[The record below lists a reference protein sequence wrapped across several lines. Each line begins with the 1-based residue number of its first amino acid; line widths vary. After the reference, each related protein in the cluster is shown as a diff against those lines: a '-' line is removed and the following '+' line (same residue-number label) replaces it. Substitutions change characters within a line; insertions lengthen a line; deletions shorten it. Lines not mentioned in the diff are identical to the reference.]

1 MPSPEQPAPVRTHS
15 VQIQQVQNVYF
26 NGFSLGVSNSD
37 MNALLTLNGQTICH
51 LNMSFTTAKTL
62 HRLIGELVEKF
73 EGATEHEIMT
83 TEEVEE
89 GLKKLATDRNPRV

>member
-1 MPSPEQPAPVRTHS
+1 MSSPEQPASVRTHS
-15 VQIQQVQNVYF
+15 VQVQQVQNVYF

-37 MNALLTLNGQTICH
+37 MNALLMLNGQPICH

-62 HRLIGELVEKF
+62 HRMIGELVETF
-73 EGATEHEIMT
+73 EGATAHKVMT

-89 GLKKLATDRNPRV
+89 GLQKLSATQASRD